1 MKLYYSQGA
10 CSLAPMI
17 VAQWAGIELETEKVN
32 LADRGPSFYE
42 INPIGAVPA
51 LVLDNGRAFSQV
63 DAILNYLSALN
74 PAAGLGGNNQL
85 ETFELNQWN
94 AFLGGDFHPAFKG
107 IFGPGNLITNASE
120 SELERINVA
129 ARAAVDK
136 LAVILDKKV
145 GDSGHVVLNR
155 RTIADAFAFA
165 MIRWIKNFPDGIST
179 YPHLEKFMQTMKEV
193 AGVRAAL
200 ALERQ

>member
-1 MKLYYSQGA
+1 MKLFYSQGA

-17 VAQWAGIELETEKVN
+17 VAQWADIELETAKVN
-32 LADRGPSFYE
+32 LADRDASFYE
-42 INPIGAVPA
+42 VNPMGAVPA
-51 LVLDNGRAFSQV
+51 LILDDSRAFSQV

-74 PAAGLGGNNQL
+74 PTAGLGGSNLL

-107 IFGPGNLITNASE
+107 IFGPRKLITDATE
-120 SELERINVA
+120 SEIERITVA
-129 ARAAVDK
+129 ARAAVDRV
-136 LAVILDKKV
+136 AVILDKKI
-145 GDSGHVVLNR
+145 GDSGHVVLGR
-155 RTIADAFAFA
+155 RTIADAHAFA

-179 YPHLEKFMQTMKEV
+179 YPHLEKFMQKMKED
-193 AGVRAAL
+193 AGVQAAL